1 MRFDFIAARQ
11 EGYSDDEIADFLAKE
26 NGFDLAA
33 ARAEGYKTSE
43 ILEFLSEPPLRRL
56 PAAEAPAAGGDPQFP
71 DPYGAE
77 PAKRTSSVLEGVF
90 MPEPKFDPAEG
101 ERLSRRAANEP
112 QQPRRQLP
120 GAEMRQGREVE
131 PRSAARAMADTAL
144 GLGQGAVGMV
154 KGVADNIDAGDNAV
168 SRTLEQAV
176 QGLEYFKSDALRDQA
191 IRRDALISTVQKNQ
205 GELAAARA
213 ALNSIGLFP
222 AATGDVAARGAGSL
236 LPTVAMGVAGLGP
249 ASMWATNALANAGDA
264 ASQTADAL
272 RRLPA
277 SEWQND
283 ERYLSLLKDGQ
294 THEQAVATLAPI
306 YALPSQALGALTGFL
321 SGRTGLERVIA
332 GRGVGSGMRARVGA
346 AGAEALGEQAETLI
360 PQAVGNLAV
369 GAVDQ
374 QTGLTD
380 SLGRAAVDTAIGSA
394 PGSALA
400 ASAPVRT
407 AQPVTA
413 PIAAIAPAKTTDEAI
428 IAAARALDAQPAEQ
442 AVANIERILG
452 DANVSTPPAVPGS
465 DTAAAGGGLDLAAP
479 GVAAGLGNDGGA
491 VPAVDARGPAA
502 ELPAAD
508 LPQPPGPDL
517 DALRGENAALR
528 STALQA
534 LEAQQVPAAPVGA
547 VPVARFDE
555 PTAQL
560 PPAGP
565 APVEAGGVAAQPATP
580 AVQVTRR
587 NNGTVVLK
595 GDTQQILAALATQGL
610 TGIPGNAG
618 VIVGKSQAQQAA
630 ALFQQPE
637 AAPNPVEQRAEFQA
651 AEAKR
656 QARASRL
663 RAGAFDKNPLMAFL
677 GKHGISLQ
685 LASEFAPGPTE
696 RRKAIVPGYGPVF
709 RRNGMNLDLLA
720 ERAAEE
726 GFLPPGSRDDRAL
739 YDLISRAM
747 RGERVTPQYAQG
759 VVEQEMETANRA
771 RFEDYLQADPL
782 LPDDIEDAIQD
793 VTSDPALEAELRALL
808 AAAAD
813 EGIDTE
819 AVLEKAAQ
827 IAENGNQDEYTRQA
841 IADVT
846 AARASRGDTAAR
858 ASPEQGRPAAQ
869 RKGREAG
876 QPDPGPEGDQQ
887 VLTAPT
893 RADVEAQQDR
903 AATADDRDQR
913 EQVRRESEAGA
924 GLFELSMQDGRQ
936 DTTGNL
942 FDQPEAPPAQ
952 ATEKPVSQ
960 MSAADLLRAAA
971 DKMEAK
977 PAAKIEDFGEKIGGA
992 RKDVWTSY
1000 RDSLDDIKDDE
1011 IAGQPLSKIWPQP
1024 DYQALLDSGADPWT
1038 VGFVRAARDEIPTK
1052 PRMPGKVK
1060 RWAEQVKMLR
1070 GLATSLLDGT
1080 IDAAAARTKLVEM
1093 ARSSRG
1099 LLDIASRV
1107 ELYMA
1112 VGHRQSLE
1120 GVRVSSGQYSLYK
1133 GVEYKPAKVI
1143 WTVEKDVAAT
1153 AFSNW
1158 PRELA
1163 SGDTREQ
1170 AIANFKA
1177 KYDSLEIQPV
1187 ASKEVSFDIFS
1198 DRSKDGYFV
1207 GKKIGRNI
1215 ATLAGPFGTVKE
1227 AREYRTNNQAEL
1239 LAKLEKFRE
1248 IPRERRDTNEP
1259 RVGEDMRNGQDAT
1272 PQMFADAFGFRG
1284 VEFGNWVEQG
1294 KRQRDLNDAYDALMD
1309 MAAILGVPPRAL
1321 SLNGQLGLAFGARGT
1336 GGKGAAAAHYERDFV
1351 AINLTKKEGAGSLG
1365 HEWWHA
1371 LDNYFSRMRSQ
1382 PTDMMTEGLDVSL
1395 ASRGSNF
1402 IANTAVRREM
1412 VQAFGDVMRAIKN
1425 TAIKARSSKLDSKRT
1440 KEYWTT
1446 SPEMSARAFESYLIS
1461 KLQDQNASN
1470 DYLANIVDE
1479 NTWKAASA
1487 LGFELDDSYPYP
1499 TAGEIPVI
1507 REAFD
1512 KFFQTVET
1520 KDTDQGV
1527 AMYARGA
1534 PVWRSALRDGVAGIP
1549 AKAQG
1554 ADGWRAQ
1561 IQGLVNKGAVKA
1573 DEIEW
1578 SGVND
1583 WLKLQTGKVT
1593 KEQVLE
1599 YLDGNG
1605 VRVEEV
1611 TLTDEEYELQED
1623 PQVEEKDDG
1632 TWAVMDPDTSEQI
1645 GGDYATEEDAR
1656 EAVAEMVRRSDGAA
1670 KYRQYVLPGGQN
1682 YREVLL
1688 TLRTPGSQAQERI
1701 RQTDTELRNYLENEK
1716 AFTRE
1721 GARDYALDAARGELT
1736 EGQLRF
1742 ARLDDEQMRLIN
1754 AQREAWIAREK
1765 APGNEGFKSSH
1776 WDQQNIL
1783 AHIRLNDRTDADGK
1797 RVLFVEEI
1805 QSDWGQGI
1813 KKHGVKAV
1821 EYRVENEFGNIIPAV
1836 FDTRQ
1841 EAEARAA
1848 QNPGW
1853 QVVERKLTNAIP
1865 LGPFVTKTEGW
1876 LNLALKRVITLAAQE
1891 GYDRV
1896 AFVNGEQSA
1905 DRYDLSKQIKEIR
1918 YEKTNAGGY
1927 EIMAYANGSNATV
1940 LHEGQND
1947 DGIPLSRVEELV
1959 GKEVAQKIA
1968 NGEGKKDSSGG
1979 YREWRSLSGL
1989 DLKVGGEGMKAFYDK
2004 IVPNAAKDLLKK
2016 LGGGQMEAVLLEK
2029 QATYDPED
2037 GVVSGIV
2044 DFGVWPK
2051 NGAFELRRRGGGIVG
2066 TFKTSDEAFTEAV
2079 RLQNIEKRTQPGFT
2093 ITPAMREKAAQG
2105 LPMFARLDA
2114 AAFRRAFGA
2123 PEPMSVDRT
2132 QKIVDELTRT
2142 WENGPAF
2149 EIVATAADMPGG
2161 RHPSDAR
2168 GLILNGTAY
2177 IVAANNPTRDAVAR
2191 TLGHEAIG
2199 HYGLW
2204 KMLGEDGTRQFRRN
2218 VQLAIKAGNKPITA
2232 LRDKVRELYVD
2243 ERGRFNLTPE
2253 QEADEIAAFA
2263 VEDGID
2269 PVTGEFRPGFGFL
2282 KSVWAKIAAFL
2293 RDTLGLPVRFTNAEL
2308 QGLLVQSMRG
2318 LQVGQRLEGSADML
2332 VAAARD
2338 VSPEGKALQ
2347 ALSENDDLFALPK
2360 SDKTT
2365 VADIAADNNPRIK
2378 VRQTKIGAETLYTLT
2393 MPSGEDAKLWVRPA
2407 NPYGEQIYSMDL
2419 VDGDTSNVETGR
2431 PGENPEDVDPAV
2443 DDVYLDVSNLKP
2455 GQDGNVAYN
2464 IAATFAHNTGRIF
2477 IGDPS
2482 GLSDIA
2488 MRRRLENM
2496 ISTAL
2501 KFGTTDHIAP
2511 HPRQVKGAAGVPPL
2525 KWVYGDSLGNIRR
2538 MIDASLKAEENAGKA
2553 RFDYDPDTGR
2563 FSPIEIS
2570 QSRVR
2575 SGEAGRLSGP
2585 VLADKSGLGTDGGKL
2600 PEGVSSSSG
2609 VRRRTE
2615 TRAAIFRALLRE
2627 ESTGREG
2634 LQRGRD
2640 GLLARLVQV
2649 GNQFPDS
2656 VKGIFY
2662 ARGPAGVGQPGVTPP
2677 TGTPPAA
2684 GAAQPNA
2691 WDLPPDTRTDRIIYD
2706 LQDGRVDLK
2715 RVQQAIKDAGN
2726 QIDELWD
2733 ARLAETLYPGRV
2745 AHRSK
2750 QFLDAEVK
2758 PLLQAMALNKVDMDE
2773 LSDYLHARGAEERNA
2788 QIAKVNPA
2796 MPDGGAGKNSKGVL
2810 MTNQAAKAYLA
2821 TIGQTRKKV
2830 LEAMAK
2836 RVDAITGGTR
2846 KLLVSEG
2853 LEKQETIDAWE
2864 AAYKNYVPMFRDEA
2878 ESGAPHPQGMGF
2890 AVKGSASRRATGS
2903 TKQVTNML
2911 AHVLMQREAAI
2922 TRAEKNHV
2930 AMALYGLALSNPN
2943 PEFWTTIRPSMSD
2956 AKITAELQ
2964 AMGVNPA
2971 AAMLGMER
2979 APTIRTVDEATGK
2992 VVDRP
2997 NPMYRNLP
3005 GAIPLKVNGEDR
3017 VLMLNVADTR
3027 GQRLAENLK
3036 NLDGLTRLDI
3046 AGSIVGKTTRWLAAV
3061 NTQYNPVFGLKNFV
3075 RDVLGG
3081 TINVGSTALRGNAL
3095 KVLRDTTPA
3104 MQGIARELAMPGKG
3118 GAWGKLWQQ
3127 FQEDGGK
3134 TGWKENW
3141 RDPQERARA
3150 IEAELKAA
3158 SSAGKLTPGKA
3169 AHAIFDLL
3177 DGFNTTLENSVRLS
3191 AYKAALDK
3199 GMSRA
3204 EAARLGRE
3212 LTVDFNRKGRAGRE
3226 VSPLYAFFNASV
3238 QGTARFIET
3247 IKGPTGKYV
3256 ISGGLALGVIQAL
3269 MLAAAGYEEDEI
3281 PEFEKARGFIIPIG
3295 LNEEG
3300 KRAHIIIPISLG
3312 FHAIP
3317 NTGRILTEMVL
3328 SGGKDFGA
3336 KSFKALAE
3344 VAAAMNPL
3352 GGGDVTTL
3360 PGALTTLAPTVIDP
3374 LLELGFNK
3382 NFAGNPIEREKY
3394 RETDTRP
3401 GAARV
3406 KESTQRS
3413 TTGQAYL
3420 GISEA
3425 INAMTGGTKYEAGV
3439 ISPTPERLR
3448 YLAQT
3453 VGGGV
3458 LRETEKIING
3468 LTSTEPVKPNQIPV
3482 VGSFYGEVDNERVQ
3496 ASRYFR
3502 NKDKTESAE
3511 SSFKAMEKAGD
3522 GKAMKA
3528 FIKDHPE
3535 ILAAEIMG
3543 EVQRD
3548 IDELNKLAVTVIDN
3562 PKLMTEIDARRT
3574 KLMMSANAAV
3584 KKLEDMQAKK
3594 QGADPTLGEKLRPAQ
3609 KATEPVN

>member
-26 NGFDLAA
+26 NGFDIGA

-43 ILEFLSEPPLRRL
+43 ILEFLAEPPLRRL
-56 PAAEAPAAGGDPQFP
+56 PAAEEPVASGDPQFP

-77 PAKRTSSVLEGVF
+77 PAKRASSVLEGVV

-120 GAEMRQGREVE
+120 GADMRQGREVE
-131 PRSAARAMADTAL
+131 PRSAARAVTDTVL

-168 SRTLEQAV
+168 SRTLDKAV
-176 QGLEYFKSDALRDQA
+176 QGLEYFKSDELRDQA
-191 IRRDALISTVQKNQ
+191 VKRDALIYTVQKNQ

-213 ALNSIGLFP
+213 ALNSIALFP

-236 LPTVAMGVAGLGP
+236 IPTVGMGVAGLGP

-272 RRLPA
+272 RRLPP

-306 YALPSQALGALTGFL
+306 YALPAQALGGLTGFL

-332 GRGVGSGMRARVGA
+332 GRGVGAGMRARVGA
-346 AGAEALGEQAETLI
+346 AGAEALGEQAETLV
-360 PQAVGNLAV
+360 PQAAGNLIV
-369 GAVDQ
+369 GSVDQ
-374 QTGLTD
+374 TTGLTD

-413 PIAAIAPAKTTDEAI
+413 PIAAIAPAQTTDEAI
-428 IAAARALDAQPAEQ
+428 MAAAQALDSQPVAEQ

-452 DANVSTPPAVPGS
+452 EPNVSTAPAVPGG

-479 GVAAGLGNDGGA
+479 GVGAGVGNDGGA
-491 VPAVDARGPAA
+491 VPAVDTRGPAA
-502 ELPAAD
+502 EFPAAD
-508 LPQPPGPDL
+508 LPQPAGPDL
-517 DALRGENAALR
+517 DALRGDNAALR
-528 STALQA
+528 AQALQA
-534 LEAQQVPAAPVGA
+534 LEAQQVAAAPADA
-547 VPVARFDE
+547 VPATRGDE
-555 PTAQL
+555 PAAQL
-560 PPAGP
+560 PVAGS
-565 APVEAGGVAAQPATP
+565 APVEAGGVAPAATP

-618 VIVGKSQAQQAA
+618 VIVARSQAQQAA
-630 ALFQQPE
+630 TLFQQPE
-637 AAPNPVEQRAEFQA
+637 AAPDPAQQRAEFQ
-651 AEAKR
+651 
-656 QARASRL
+656 
-663 RAGAFDKNPLMAFL
+663 
-677 GKHGISLQ
+677 
-685 LASEFAPGPTE
+685 
-696 RRKAIVPGYGPVF
+696 
-709 RRNGMNLDLLA
+709 
-720 ERAAEE
+720 AAEE

-841 IADVT
+841 IADVS
-846 AARASRGDTAAR
+846 AARASRGDAAAR
-858 ASPEQGRPAAQ
+858 ARAEQGRPAAQ
-869 RKGREAG
+869 RAGREAG
-876 QPDPGPEGDQQ
+876 QPDPGQPDPGQEGDQQ

-893 RADVEAQQDR
+893 RADIEAQQDR
-903 AATADDRDQR
+903 AASAETRDQR
-913 EQVRRESEAGA
+913 EQVRLESEAGA
-924 GLFELSMQDGRQ
+924 GLFELTQEEGRR

-942 FDQPEAPPAQ
+942 FDQPEETPSP

-971 DKMEAK
+971 DKMEGKAESASADGADTQTAFFEK
-977 PAAKIEDFGEKIGGA
+977 ALEAAKSGSETLSNFFAGKTLLSEIDYLLNVPSNASSGEQTTNAVDGFSSTSKGRFDSVRRDAQALRNIIKSKAFLDKGFRGINAKTQRLVFSHVLRLIGENQV
-992 RKDVWTSY
+992 RQIVVELVPVDVVNDLSRAQFTPDGFLNNPTVFKEALSGSLASPVAL
-1000 RDSLDDIKDDE
+1000 RSNFADSL
-1011 IAGQPLSKIWPQP
+1011 
-1024 DYQALLDSGADPWT
+1024 
-1038 VGFVRAARDEIPTK
+1038 VRA
-1052 PRMPGKVK
+1052 
-1060 RWAEQVKMLR
+1060 
-1070 GLATSLLDGT
+1070 
-1080 IDAAAARTKLVEM
+1080 
-1093 ARSSRG
+1093 
-1099 LLDIASRV
+1099 IA
-1107 ELYMA
+1107 YA
-1112 VGHRQSLE
+1112 GAK
-1120 GVRVSSGQYSLYK
+1120 VSSGSVLPDLERPPK
-1133 GVEYKPAKVI
+1133 NGSSAVR
-1143 WTVEKDVAAT
+1143 T
-1153 AFSNW
+1153 ADGDF
-1158 PRELA
+1158 RHR
-1163 SGDTREQ
+1163 GDDTR
-1170 AIANFKA
+1170 N
-1177 KYDSLEIQPV
+1177 
-1187 ASKEVSFDIFS
+1187 
-1198 DRSKDGYFV
+1198 DG
-1207 GKKIGRNI
+1207 
-1215 ATLAGPFGTVKE
+1215 E
-1227 AREYRTNNQAEL
+1227 
-1239 LAKLEKFRE
+1239 
-1248 IPRERRDTNEP
+1248 
-1259 RVGEDMRNGQDAT
+1259 
-1272 PQMFADAFGFRG
+1272 
-1284 VEFGNWVEQG
+1284 
-1294 KRQRDLNDAYDALMD
+1294 
-1309 MAAILGVPPRAL
+1309 
-1321 SLNGQLGLAFGARGT
+1321 
-1336 GGKGAAAAHYERDFV
+1336 
-1351 AINLTKKEGAGSLG
+1351 
-1365 HEWWHA
+1365 
-1371 LDNYFSRMRSQ
+1371 
-1382 PTDMMTEGLDVSL
+1382 TE
-1395 ASRGSNF
+1395 
-1402 IANTAVRREM
+1402 
-1412 VQAFGDVMRAIKN
+1412 
-1425 TAIKARSSKLDSKRT
+1425 
-1440 KEYWTT
+1440 
-1446 SPEMSARAFESYLIS
+1446 
-1461 KLQDQNASN
+1461 
-1470 DYLANIVDE
+1470 
-1479 NTWKAASA
+1479 
-1487 LGFELDDSYPYP
+1487 
-1499 TAGEIPVI
+1499 
-1507 REAFD
+1507 
-1512 KFFQTVET
+1512 
-1520 KDTDQGV
+1520 QGV
-1527 AMYARGA
+1527 AMYAR
-1534 PVWRSALRDGVAGIP
+1534 AG
-1549 AKAQG
+1549 
-1554 ADGWRAQ
+1554 
-1561 IQGLVNKGAVKA
+1561 
-1573 DEIEW
+1573 
-1578 SGVND
+1578 
-1583 WLKLQTGKVT
+1583 
-1593 KEQVLE
+1593 
-1599 YLDGNG
+1599 
-1605 VRVEEV
+1605 
-1611 TLTDEEYELQED
+1611 
-1623 PQVEEKDDG
+1623 
-1632 TWAVMDPDTSEQI
+1632 
-1645 GGDYATEEDAR
+1645 
-1656 EAVAEMVRRSDGAA
+1656 
-1670 KYRQYVLPGGQN
+1670 
-1682 YREVLL
+1682 
-1688 TLRTPGSQAQERI
+1688 
-1701 RQTDTELRNYLENEK
+1701 
-1716 AFTRE
+1716 
-1721 GARDYALDAARGELT
+1721 
-1736 EGQLRF
+1736 
-1742 ARLDDEQMRLIN
+1742 
-1754 AQREAWIAREK
+1754 
-1765 APGNEGFKSSH
+1765 
-1776 WDQQNIL
+1776 
-1783 AHIRLNDRTDADGK
+1783 
-1797 RVLFVEEI
+1797 
-1805 QSDWGQGI
+1805 
-1813 KKHGVKAV
+1813 
-1821 EYRVENEFGNIIPAV
+1821 
-1836 FDTRQ
+1836 
-1841 EAEARAA
+1841 
-1848 QNPGW
+1848 
-1853 QVVERKLTNAIP
+1853 
-1865 LGPFVTKTEGW
+1865 
-1876 LNLALKRVITLAAQE
+1876 
-1891 GYDRV
+1891 
-1896 AFVNGEQSA
+1896 
-1905 DRYDLSKQIKEIR
+1905 
-1918 YEKTNAGGY
+1918 
-1927 EIMAYANGSNATV
+1927 
-1940 LHEGQND
+1940 
-1947 DGIPLSRVEELV
+1947 
-1959 GKEVAQKIA
+1959 
-1968 NGEGKKDSSGG
+1968 
-1979 YREWRSLSGL
+1979 
-1989 DLKVGGEGMKAFYDK
+1989 
-2004 IVPNAAKDLLKK
+2004 
-2016 LGGGQMEAVLLEK
+2016 
-2029 QATYDPED
+2029 
-2037 GVVSGIV
+2037 
-2044 DFGVWPK
+2044 
-2051 NGAFELRRRGGGIVG
+2051 
-2066 TFKTSDEAFTEAV
+2066 
-2079 RLQNIEKRTQPGFT
+2079 
-2093 ITPAMREKAAQG
+2093 
-2105 LPMFARLDA
+2105 LDA

-2123 PEPMSVDRT
+2123 PERMDVDRV
-2132 QKIVDELTRT
+2132 QQIVDELTAS
-2142 WENGPAF
+2142 WDNGPAF

-2168 GLILNGTAY
+2168 GLIQNGTAY

-2204 KMLGEDGTRQFRRN
+2204 KMLGEDGTRQFQRN
-2218 VQLAIKAGNKPITA
+2218 VQLALASGNKPLNAI
-2232 LRDKVRELYVD
+2232 RDKVRELYVD
-2243 ERGRFNLTPE
+2243 ERGKFNLSPE

-2293 RDTLGLPVRFTNAEL
+2293 RDTLGLPVSFTNVEL

-2318 LQVGQRLEGSADML
+2318 LQVGQRLEGGADVL

-2338 VSPEGKALQ
+2338 QSPEGKALQ

-2365 VADIAADNNPRIK
+2365 VEEIAAENDPDIK
-2378 VRQTKIGAETLYTLT
+2378 VRQTKIVNETLYTLT
-2393 MPSGEDAKLWVRPA
+2393 MPSGETAKLWVRPA
-2407 NPYGEQIYSMDL
+2407 NPSGEQIYSMDL

-2455 GQDGNVAYN
+2455 GQAGVKAYN

-2511 HPRQVKGAAGVPPL
+2511 HPRQVKGDAKLGIPPL

-2538 MIDASLKAEENAGKA
+2538 MIDISLRLDETGALPKY
-2553 RFDYDPDTGR
+2553 DYDTATGTFHPR
-2563 FSPIEIS
+2563 QVEGDRLPGD
-2570 QSRVR
+2570 QRPAAGQVR
-2575 SGEAGRLSGP
+2575 P
-2585 VLADKSGLGTDGGKL
+2585 VSERDGQAPAPGGS
-2600 PEGVSSSSG
+2600 GVSGNDRGKPVAGDAYAAGGGLPAVPSAYGKRS
-2609 VRRRTE
+2609 T
-2615 TRAAIFRALLRE
+2615 TLARAAIFRALLRE
-2627 ESTGREG
+2627 AGEG
-2634 LQRGRD
+2634 GSGAQRGRD
-2640 GLLARLVQV
+2640 GLLAGLVRV
-2649 GNQFPDS
+2649 ANQYPGAT
-2656 VKGIFY
+2656 KGIFY
-2662 ARGPAGVGQPGVTPP
+2662 ARGPAGAGQPGVTPP
-2677 TGTPPAA
+2677 AGTPPATPTTSSKP
-2684 GAAQPNA
+2684 GNA
-2691 WDLPPDTRTDRIIYD
+2691 WSLPPDTRTDRIIYD

-2758 PLLQAMALNKVDMDE
+2758 PLLQAMALNKVEMDE

-2788 QIAKVNPA
+2788 QIAKVNPD

-2821 TIGQTRKKV
+2821 TIGQTRKAV
-2830 LEAMAK
+2830 LDSLAK
-2836 RVDAITGGTR
+2836 RVDAITSGTR

-2964 AMGVNPA
+2964 AMGVDPA
-2971 AAMLGMER
+2971 TAALGMER

-3005 GAIPLKVNGEDR
+3005 GAITLKVNGEDR
-3017 VLMLNVADTR
+3017 VLMLNVQDVR

-3036 NLDGLTRLDI
+3036 NLDGLTRIDI

-3061 NTQYNPVFGLKNFV
+3061 NTQYNPVFGLKNVV

-3081 TINVGSTALRGNAL
+3081 TINLGSTALRGNAL

-3118 GAWGKLWQQ
+3118 GTWGKLWQQ

-3226 VSPLYAFFNASV
+3226 VSPIYAFFNASV

-3256 ISGGLALGVIQAL
+3256 IPGGLALGVIQAL

-3360 PGALTTLAPTVIDP
+3360 PGALTTVAPTVIDP

-3382 NFAGNPIEREKY
+3382 NFAGNPIEREKF

-3482 VGSFYGEVDNERVQ
+3482 VGSFYGEVDNEQVQ

-3502 NKDKTESAE
+3502 NKEKTESVQ

-3522 GKAMKA
+3522 GKAMKT
-3528 FIKDHPE
+3528 FMKDHPE

-3548 IDELNKLAVTVIDN
+3548 IDELNKLAVTVIAN
-3562 PKLMTEIDARRT
+3562 PKLMAEIDARRT
-3574 KLMMSANAAV
+3574 KLMTSANAKV

-3594 QGADPTLGEKLRPAQ
+3594 QGTGPTLGEKLRSTQ
-3609 KATEPVN
+3609 KAAEPVN